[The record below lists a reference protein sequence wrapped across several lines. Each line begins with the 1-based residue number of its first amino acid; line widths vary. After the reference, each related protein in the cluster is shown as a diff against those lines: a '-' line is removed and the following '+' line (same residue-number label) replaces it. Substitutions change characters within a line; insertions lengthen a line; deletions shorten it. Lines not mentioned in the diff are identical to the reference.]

1 MAKVEQPQLK
11 EVKAFLGDLQMSPRK
26 VRLVTDLVKHK
37 SVAEAIVQLQLISKK
52 AAYPILKLVNSAV
65 ANASNN
71 FKLNPALLV
80 IKNITVDQGRTTKR
94 FKPRAQGRAMPIRH
108 KISKVLVILVEDKTL
123 KGKHLQPTLAA
134 KRSEVE
140 ARETTGEDRKVDQGR
155 KPGSPPQA
163 DLRPQAPKK
172 AEVKRRLFNRK
183 TNA

>member
-1 MAKVEQPQLK
+1 MAKIEQPQLK

-26 VRLVTDLVKHK
+26 VRLVTDLIKHK

-80 IKNITVDQGRTTKR
+80 IKNITVDQGRATKR

-108 KISKVLVILVEDKTL
+108 KISKVLVILVEDKTI
-123 KGKHLQPTLAA
+123 KGKSLKPLPAVKST
-134 KRSEVE
+134 EVE
-140 ARETTGEDRKVDQGR
+140 VHSEGDDRKDSHNR
-155 KPGSPPQA
+155 KPGATPQSE
-163 DLRPQAPKK
+163 LRPQAPKK